1 VVILLF
7 SGSNWE
13 KDGLKRCFLD
23 LIGRNVKEE
32 SPTNATVGADTP
44 PNPMDA
50 AAQQPLLPVK

>member
-1 VVILLF
+1 LLF

-32 SPTNATVGADTP
+32 SPTNATVGADSP